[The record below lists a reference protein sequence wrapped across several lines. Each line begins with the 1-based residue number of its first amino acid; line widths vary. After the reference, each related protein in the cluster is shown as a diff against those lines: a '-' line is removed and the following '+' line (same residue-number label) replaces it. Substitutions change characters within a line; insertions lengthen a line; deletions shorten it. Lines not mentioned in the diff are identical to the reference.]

1 MNISKNIIS
10 KLAITTIALFS
21 IYACSEKEIEA
32 PNNKDVVTGSIDKLV
47 NTSSAMEALKLSNKM
62 AKIWDA
68 ESFLVN
74 INGSDVGIDGINKSQ
89 FAGSKWIITYFSP
102 TKLNSYVITMSG
114 TGSVSWLETS
124 GGNYSAQNNISN
136 FSVDS
141 TKAMQVATASG
152 LPEGK
157 IYSMELAKN
166 NKGMFWFIGSKKD
179 ENTSK
184 YEVKKVDA
192 LSGNIVS

>member
-1 MNISKNIIS
+1 MNINKKIIS
-10 KLAITTIALFS
+10 RFAIATIALFS
-21 IYACSEKEIEA
+21 VYACSEKEVEA
-32 PNNKDVVTGSIDKLV
+32 PNGKEVITGSVDKLV
-47 NTSSAMEALKLSNKM
+47 NVSSAMDALKLSNKM
-62 AKIWDA
+62 SKVWDP

-74 INGSDVGIDGINKSQ
+74 ISGSDVGVDGINKSQ

-102 TKLNSYVITMSG
+102 TKLKSYVITMSG
-114 TGSVSWLETS
+114 AGSVSWLETS
-124 GGNYSAQNNISN
+124 GGNYTANNNISN

-166 NKGMFWFIGSKKD
+166 DKGMFWFIGSKKD
-179 ENTSK
+179 EKASK